1 MKLFFGLPGHQ
12 PALQA
17 TQARRAG
24 DGKPKPSALS
34 GKKDTIF

>member
-1 MKLFFGLPGHQ
+1 MKLFFGLPGD
-12 PALQA
+12 
-17 TQARRAG
+17 